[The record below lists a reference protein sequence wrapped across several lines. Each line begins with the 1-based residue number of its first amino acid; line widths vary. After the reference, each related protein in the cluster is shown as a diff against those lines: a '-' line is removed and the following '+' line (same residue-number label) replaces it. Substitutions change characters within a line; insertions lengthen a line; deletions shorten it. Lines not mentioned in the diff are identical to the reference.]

1 MDTQNTQKPTEKEL
15 LDGLLDQ
22 LLKNYRKPED
32 ILGEQGLL
40 KRFSKAVLE
49 RALGAELTEHLGYE
63 KHDPAGYGSG
73 NARNGTTEKTLKGK
87 NGEVTI
93 EVARDRNGTFE
104 PQIVK
109 KHQTR
114 FDGFDDKILSMYA
127 RGMTTRDIQGHLA
140 EIYGVEVSPTLI
152 SNVTDAVAEEV
163 RAWQNRPLEAV
174 YPILYLDALHVKI
187 RDAGHVQNRALYV
200 AIGVKLDGD
209 KEVLGLWAGQAEG
222 AKFWLQVAT
231 ELKNRGVQD
240 IFIACVDGLK
250 GLPQAIEAVFPKA
263 QVQLC
268 IVHLVRNC
276 LNYVSWKERKA
287 VAADLKPIYR
297 AATSEDAWLQ
307 LEAFA
312 EKWDSRYPS
321 ISQIWRRNW
330 DQVTPFFA
338 YPAEIRKVIYTTNAV
353 ESLNMSLRKVIKTR
367 GSFPNEEA
375 ALKLLYL
382 ALERVA
388 KRWTRPVQDWK
399 AALNRFAILYEDRL
413 PRGVLV

>member
-1 MDTQNTQKPTEKEL
+1 MDAQKPTEKEL
-15 LDGLLDQ
+15 LNGLLDE
-22 LLKNYRKPED
+22 LLKDYKKPED

-87 NGEVTI
+87 SGEITI
-93 EVARDRNGTFE
+93 EAPRDRKGTFE

-114 FDGFDDKILSMYA
+114 FDGFDSKILSMYA
-127 RGMTTRDIQGHLA
+127 RGMTTRDIQGHLE

-152 SNVTDAVAEEV
+152 SNVTEAVVEEV
-163 RAWQNRPLEAV
+163 KTWQSRPLEAV

-187 RDAGHVQNRALYV
+187 RDAGHVQNRAMYV
-200 AIGVKLDGD
+200 AIGVKLDGE

-222 AKFWLQVAT
+222 AKFWLQVVT

-250 GLPQAIEAVFPKA
+250 GLPQAIETVFPKA

-276 LNYVSWKERKA
+276 LNYVSWKERKT
-287 VAADLKPIYR
+287 VATDLKPIYR

-312 EKWDSRYPS
+312 EKWDGRYPS

-382 ALERVA
+382 ALERAA
-388 KRWTRPVQDWK
+388 KKWTRPVQDWK

-413 PRGVLV
+413 PRGVLA

>member
-1 MDTQNTQKPTEKEL
+1 MEIKEPIKKEL
-15 LDGLLDQ
+15 LDE
-22 LLKNYRKPED
+22 LLKGYQKPED

-40 KRFSKAVLE
+40 RQFTKAVLE
-49 RALGAELTEHLGYE
+49 RVLGAELTQHLGYE

-73 NARNGTTEKTLKGK
+73 NSRNGTTEKTLKGK
-87 NGEVTI
+87 NGEITI
-93 EVARDRNGTFE
+93 EVPRDRNGTFE
-104 PQIVK
+104 PQFIP

-114 FDGFDDKILSMYA
+114 FDGFDEKILSMYA
-127 RGMTTRDIQGHLA
+127 RGMTTRDIQGHLQ

-152 SNVTDAVAEEV
+152 SNVTDAVVEEV
-163 RAWQNRPLEAV
+163 KTWQNRPLDTV

-187 RDAGHVQNRALYV
+187 RDAGHVQNRAIYV
-200 AIGVKLDGD
+200 AIGLNMGGA

-240 IFIACVDGLK
+240 IFVACVDGLK
-250 GLPQAIEAVFPKA
+250 GLPQAIETVYPKA

-297 AATSEDAWLQ
+297 AATATDGWLQ
-307 LEAFA
+307 MEAFA
-312 EKWDSRYPS
+312 EKWDGRYPS
-321 ISQIWRRNW
+321 ITQIWRRNW
-330 DQVTPFFA
+330 EQVSPFFA

-382 ALERVA
+382 ALERA
-388 KRWTRPVQDWK
+388 SKKWTRPVQDWK
-399 AALNRFAILYEDRL
+399 GALNRFAILFEDRV
-413 PRGVLV
+413 PRGALG

>member
-1 MDTQNTQKPTEKEL
+1 MDTQIPTEKEL

-22 LLKNYRKPED
+22 LLKNYKKPED

-40 KRFSKAVLE
+40 KRLSKAVLE
-49 RALGAELTEHLGYE
+49 RALGGELTEHLGYE
-63 KHDPAGYGSG
+63 KHDPSGRGSG
-73 NARNGTTEKTLKGK
+73 NSRNGTTGKTLQGK
-87 NGEVTI
+87 NGEVQI
-93 EVARDRNGTFE
+93 DVPRDRNGTFE

-127 RGMTTRDIQGHLA
+127 RGMTTRDIQGHLE

-152 SNVTDAVAEEV
+152 SNVTDAVLDEV
-163 RAWQNRPLEAV
+163 KTWQNRPLDGV

-187 RDAGHVQNRALYV
+187 RDAGHVQNRAIYV
-200 AIGVKLDGD
+200 ALGVQLEGH

-222 AKFWLQVAT
+222 AKFWLQVVT

-268 IVHLVRNC
+268 IVHLVRNS

-287 VAADLKPIYR
+287 VAADLKPIYG
-297 AATSEDAWLQ
+297 AATSDDAWQ
-307 LEAFA
+307 RLEAFA
-312 EKWDSRYPS
+312 EKWDGRYPS

-330 DQVTPFFA
+330 DQVSPFFA
-338 YPAEIRKVIYTTNAV
+338 YPVEIRKVIYTTNAV

-382 ALERVA
+382 GLERAA
-388 KRWTRPVQDWK
+388 KKWTRPVLDWK

-413 PRGVLV
+413 PRGVA

>member
-1 MDTQNTQKPTEKEL
+1 MDTQKPTEKEL

-22 LLKNYRKPED
+22 LLKDYKKPED

-73 NARNGTTEKTLKGK
+73 NARNGTTGKTLKGK

-93 EVARDRNGTFE
+93 EAPRDRKGTFE

-127 RGMTTRDIQGHLA
+127 RGMTTRDIQGHLE
-140 EIYGVEVSPTLI
+140 EIYSVEVSPALI
-152 SNVTDAVAEEV
+152 SNVTDAIVEEV
-163 RAWQNRPLEAV
+163 RLWQSRPLEAV
-174 YPILYLDALHVKI
+174 YPILYLDALHVKM
-187 RDAGHVQNRALYV
+187 RDAGHVQNRAIYV
-200 AIGVKLDGD
+200 AVGVKLDGD

-222 AKFWLQVAT
+222 AKFWLQVVT

-276 LNYVSWKERKA
+276 LNYVSWKERKT

-307 LEAFA
+307 LEVFA
-312 EKWDSRYPS
+312 EKWDARYPS

-375 ALKLLYL
+375 ATKLLYL
-382 ALERVA
+382 ALQRVA
-388 KRWTRPVQDWK
+388 KKWTRPVQDWK

-413 PRGVLV
+413 PRGV